1 MKKQEHHEHTRTST
15 TLSTR
20 ARVMGHSCSFFCTR
34 KTDTDVI
41 DPKDTKP
48 GHRESVTVEAIKVP
62 EVQHT
67 QSL

>member
-1 MKKQEHHEHTRTST
+1 MKKQEHHEHTTTST

-20 ARVMGHSCSFFCTR
+20 ARFMGHSCSFFCTR

-48 GHRESVTVEAIKVP
+48 CAKDAPLEAIKAP
-62 EVQHT
+62 EVHRT